1 MKKRKFFRNHW
12 GRSFWLLHCPPAM
25 PLSQMFDK
33 VFGMI
38 KTDIR
43 EPSGGQTP
51 ENLENSENSTRDP

>member
-1 MKKRKFFRNHW
+1 
-12 GRSFWLLHCPPAM
+12 M

-51 ENLENSENSTRDP
+51 ENLENSENYERKSGTGFFFIDKV

>member
-1 MKKRKFFRNHW
+1 
-12 GRSFWLLHCPPAM
+12 M

-51 ENLENSENSTRDP
+51 ENLENSENSTRAP